1 MPVDI
6 TPLLRFS
13 RSPAYTR
20 ARFWGGIIGLE
31 LALATVAYLTLWG
44 R

>member
-6 TPLLRFS
+6 TPLLRTRPS
-13 RSPAYTR
+13 SAYTS
-20 ARFWGGIIGLE
+20 AWFLGWI
-31 LALATVAYLTLWG
+31 LALEFALFVVAYLTLWG